1 MATAKDYRKKLVAT
15 ALEDLG
21 AKEGGKKH
29 KKIIDTFNKVKPDG
43 WAMTYSA
50 AWCAAAVSS
59 WAIEAFGVDKAK
71 KIFPLSANCGTI
83 ISKAKKM
90 GIWKEKDSYKPTA
103 GDWILYDWQDS
114 GKGDDK
120 GSPDHVGLV
129 QKVGEKYFTVIEGN
143 KNDAVEK
150 RRVAV
155 NGRYI
160 RGFVVPKYEALVPK
174 KVKPKTAPA
183 KKGTVK
189 KASTTKSAT
198 PKATAKAKKTTKP
211 TVIKYRVKKG
221 DTLSKI
227 AKKYGTTVAKLA
239 KDNKIKNPNLIY
251 RTQLIKIKK

>member
-1 MATAKDYRKKLVAT
+1 MATAKDYRKKLVET
-15 ALEDLG
+15 ALEDIG
-21 AKEGGKKH
+21 AKEGGAKH
-29 KKIIDTFNKVKPDG
+29 KKIIDIFNKVKPDG

-50 AWCAAAVSS
+50 PWCAAAVSS

-71 KIFPLSANCGTI
+71 KYFPLSANCGTI

-114 GKGDDK
+114 GKGDNT

-129 QKVGEKYFTVIEGN
+129 QKVGEKFFTVIEGN
-143 KNDAVEK
+143 KNDAVEN
-150 RRVAV
+150 RRVAI
-155 NGRYI
+155 NGKYV
-160 RGFVVPKYEALVPK
+160 RGFVVPDYAKMVPK
-174 KVKPKTAPA
+174 P
-183 KKGTVK
+183 K
-189 KASTTKSAT
+189 KAE
-198 PKATAKAKKTTKP
+198 PKKLEKKKTTTKK
-211 TVIKYRVKKG
+211 TATKKAVTKKAKVINYRVKKG

-227 AKKYGTTVAKLA
+227 AKKYGTTVEKLA

>member
-1 MATAKDYRKKLVAT
+1 MATAKDYRKKLVTT

-21 AKEGGKKH
+21 AKEGGAKH

-50 AWCAAAVSS
+50 PWCAAAASS
-59 WAIEAFGVDKAK
+59 WAIEALGVDKAK
-71 KIFPLSANCGTI
+71 KYFPLSANCGTI

-114 GKGDDK
+114 GKGDNT

-143 KNDAVEK
+143 KNDAVEQ
-150 RRVAV
+150 RRVAI
-155 NGRYI
+155 NGKYV
-160 RGFVVPKYEALVPK
+160 RGYVVPKYEAMVPK
-174 KVKPKTAPA
+174 KAEP
-183 KKGTVK
+183 K
-189 KASTTKSAT
+189 KAEPKPAPKKTTPKKAT
-198 PKATAKAKKTTKP
+198 PK
-211 TVIKYRVKKG
+211 VIKYRVKKG
-221 DTLSKI
+221 DTLNKI
-227 AKKYGTTVAKLA
+227 AKKYGTTVKKLA

-251 RTQLIKIKK
+251 RGQLIKIKK

>member
-1 MATAKDYRKKLVAT
+1 MATANDYRKKLVST

-29 KKIIDTFNKVKPDG
+29 KKIIDIFNKVKPDG
-43 WAMTYSA
+43 WAMTYKA
-50 AWCAAAVSS
+50 PWCAAAVSS

-71 KIFPLSANCGTI
+71 KYFPLSANCGTI
-83 ISKAKKM
+83 ISKAKKL
-90 GIWKEKDSYKPTA
+90 GIWKEKDSYKPKA

-114 GKGDDK
+114 GKGDNT

-129 QKVGEKYFTVIEGN
+129 QAVGEKYFTVIEGN

-150 RRVAV
+150 RRVAI

-160 RGFVVPKYEALVPK
+160 RGFVVPKYEKMVPAPK
-174 KVKPKTAPA
+174 KTEP
-183 KKGTVK
+183 K
-189 KASTTKSAT
+189 KASKTDSAPQKAT
-198 PKATAKAKKTTKP
+198 PKAKKQTKP
-211 TVIKYRVKKG
+211 KVINYRVKKG

-227 AKKYGTTVAKLA
+227 AKKYGTTVKKLA

-251 RTQLIKIKK
+251 RGQLIKIKK

>member
-1 MATAKDYRKKLVAT
+1 MATAKDYRKKLVQT
-15 ALEDLG
+15 ALEDIG
-21 AKEGGKKH
+21 AKEGGTRH
-29 KKIIDTFNKVKPDG
+29 KRIIDVFNKVKPDG

-59 WAIEAFGVDKAK
+59 WAIEAFGVEKAK
-71 KIFPLSANCGTI
+71 KYFPLSANCGTI

-114 GKGDDK
+114 GRGDNA

-143 KNDAVEK
+143 KNDAVEN
-150 RRVAV
+150 RRVAI
-155 NGRYI
+155 NGRYV
-160 RGFVVPKYEALVPK
+160 RGFVVPKYEKMVPK
-174 KVKPKTAPA
+174 KVTPKTAPA
-183 KKGTVK
+183 KKGETK
-189 KASTTKSAT
+189 KAEPKKTAT
-198 PKATAKAKKTTKP
+198 KTTKKP
-211 TVIKYRVKKG
+211 TKTKVIKYKVKKG

-239 KDNKIKNPNLIY
+239 KDNKIKNPNLIH
-251 RTQLIKIKK
+251 RGQRIIIKK